1 VNFPFNFIFIR
12 RSVPIDDPLSLK
24 TEESESDEDRMAEE
38 LDSDSMRGCAGRE
51 GAGKWSDLV
60 LQLQPLSSC
69 EDRAYRPFAR

>member
-1 VNFPFNFIFIR
+1 VNFPLNFIFIR

-51 GAGKWSDLV
+51 RRSWEV
-60 LQLQPLSSC
+60 
-69 EDRAYRPFAR
+69 E